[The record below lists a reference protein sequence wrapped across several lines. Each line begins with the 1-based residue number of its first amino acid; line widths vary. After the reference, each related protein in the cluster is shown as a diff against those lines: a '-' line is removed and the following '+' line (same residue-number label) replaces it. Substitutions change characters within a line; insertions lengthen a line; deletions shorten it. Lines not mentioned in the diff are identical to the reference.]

1 MVQAAGLSGYIVYHT
16 RQNAGLATATWGGFS
31 AAAALSKWG
40 EYLKYGIPAML
51 MIR

>member
-1 MVQAAGLSGYIVYHT
+1 MSGLSGYIVYHT
-16 RQNAGLATATWGGFS
+16 RKNRGLPKETWGGFS